1 MKKVVIKEFD
11 RTLLGIDLM
20 LYCFFVVIGY
30 IMLQIPEISVLRP
43 IEYAS
48 PLFYMF
54 AFMSLVA
61 YFVNRRSDDY
71 EFLFFGLIN
80 VVVGTYVLVNEY
92 FTDSCFII
100 GNAVLLYAL
109 ANVLN
114 KGYNTKILMEQCDV
128 NFYVKLSIT
137 VLLTLLSL
145 LVLSDLFNS
154 ETVSGMV
161 LGYYF
166 MGFGLISLFE
176 PLLMIITKNPQ
187 VETYLVSLNENEKTK
202 TKEKKTTKKTAIKEI
217 KKKKPVKKSSEKTTS
232 KKEE

>member
-20 LYCFFVVIGY
+20 LYCFFAVVGY
-30 IMLQIPEISVLRP
+30 IMLQFPELEVLRP
-43 IEYAS
+43 VEYAA

-61 YFVNRRSDDY
+61 YFVNRRPEDY

-80 VVVGTYVLVNEY
+80 IIVGTYVLVNEY
-92 FTDSCFII
+92 FYDSCFII
-100 GNAVLLYAL
+100 GSAVLLYSI

-114 KGYNTKILMEQCDV
+114 KGYHTKKLIEKNDV
-128 NFYVKLSIT
+128 NVYVKLSIT

-145 LVLSDLFNS
+145 LVLSDLFNC
-154 ETVSGMV
+154 EEATGMV

-166 MGFGLISLFE
+166 MGFGLINLFE
-176 PLLMIITKNPQ
+176 PLLMVLTKNPK
-187 VETYLVSLNENEKTK
+187 VETYLVSINENEKKTVK
-202 TKEKKTTKKTAIKEI
+202 TKKKSTTPKEI
-217 KKKKPVKKSSEKTTS
+217 KKKKPVKKSNT
-232 KKEE
+232 KEEE

>member
-61 YFVNRRSDDY
+61 YFVNRRPDDY

-80 VVVGTYVLVNEY
+80 III
-92 FTDSCFII
+92 FI
-100 GNAVLLYAL
+100 Y
-109 ANVLN
+109 
-114 KGYNTKILMEQCDV
+114 KIT
-128 NFYVKLSIT
+128 F
-137 VLLTLLSL
+137 
-145 LVLSDLFNS
+145 
-154 ETVSGMV
+154 
-161 LGYYF
+161 
-166 MGFGLISLFE
+166 
-176 PLLMIITKNPQ
+176 
-187 VETYLVSLNENEKTK
+187 
-202 TKEKKTTKKTAIKEI
+202 
-217 KKKKPVKKSSEKTTS
+217 
-232 KKEE
+232 